1 MTRSVRT
8 TLLTAGVLVLA
19 LAPFG
24 IAAGSGAIHLGTRN
38 GTAVSETKIISST
51 PGTDAPVGGYTTR
64 QSNLSTTGGGAF
76 YGCRAAAAGAGHA
89 VEPCVRANNLSTGR
103 AFEFNATHGVEGG
116 LITVGNGGDATRPFS
131 TNATGVATGLNAD
144 RVDGADAAAL
154 RSRWALVGADGKV
167 AEQSGGWK
175 VLQDYDASGNIY
187 LDAGVSLEGRGLSA
201 TIAAPGSGEVAVGRC
216 ASAAVSCPEAFEKAP
231 GAVVVSPRNSDG
243 SVPAGTTA
251 DPRKAFHL
259 VVTE

>member
-24 IAAGSGAIHLGTRN
+24 IAAGSGVIRLGARN
-38 GTAVSETKIISST
+38 GTAVTETKIISST
-51 PGTDAPVGGYTTR
+51 AGTDAPVGGYTTR
-64 QSNLSTTGGGAF
+64 QSNLSSTGGGAF
-76 YGCRAAAAGAGHA
+76 YGCRAVAAGAGRA

-103 AFEFNATHGVEGG
+103 AFEFNASRGTEAG

-144 RVDGADAAAL
+144 RVDGTDAAAL
-154 RSRWALVGADGKV
+154 RSRWVTVGPDGKV
-167 AEQSGGWK
+167 AEQSGGWT
-175 VLQDYDASGNIY
+175 VIQDYDASGDLY
-187 LDAGVSLEGRGLSA
+187 LDAGVSVAGRGLSA
-201 TIAAPGSGEVAVGRC
+201 TIAAPGSGEIAVGRC
-216 ASAAVSCPEAFEKAP
+216 SSAAVTCPDAAEKAP

-243 SVPAGTTA
+243 SVPAGTAA
-251 DPRKAFHL
+251 DPRKGFEL